1 MHCTSVEAENRIE
14 AIKILKKEYNKNMV
28 IGFNFWNYYV
38 TGLMRIQL

>member
-1 MHCTSVEAENRIE
+1 MHCTSVVAENRIE

-38 TGLMRIQL
+38 NGLMRIKL